1 MGKMKEL
8 SQTLDD
14 MIRAGEDLIQAANEL
29 KAYFSD
35 TAEATSA
42 AAAPVKTE
50 SAAPVNKTAAKKAA
64 PETKQIEL
72 TDVRKLLAEKSR
84 DGFTSDVKALLKKYG
99 AAKLSQLDPDHYE
112 AVMTEAE
119 VLGNG

>member
-1 MGKMKEL
+1 MEKMKEL

-14 MIRAGEDLIQAANEL
+14 MIRAGEILIQTANDI

-35 TAEATSA
+35 TSEEAPA
-42 AAAPVKTE
+42 ATAPVQAE
-50 SAAPVNKTAAKKAA
+50 SPAPVNKAAAKKAA
-64 PETKQIEL
+64 PEKKEIEL

-84 DGFTSDVKALLKKYG
+84 DGFTSDVKALLEKYG
-99 AAKLSQLDPDHYE
+99 AAKLSQLDPNHYE
-112 AVMTEAE
+112 AVMKEAE